1 MRKCNEKQAI
11 KVAGI
16 DLGKTSFQLHGVDDR
31 GHEQLTKKLTRKQL
45 KATMARMPA
54 CLVGMEA
61 CASAHYWARLLRSYG
76 HEVKLMAPQFVKPY
90 VKSNKND
97 QADAEAICEAV
108 QRPNMRF
115 VAIKEVEQQDIQSLH
130 RIRSQVVGNRTAQ
143 VNQIRGLLME
153 YGIDIP
159 KGRAQV
165 RKRLPLIL
173 EDAENGLTI
182 RFRALLSGLYDE
194 LVHLDDRIA
203 VLNQEIDQLAQN
215 DQRARRLMS
224 IPGIGPMCA
233 TALVAAIGDI
243 HMFKNGREL
252 AAWLGLVPRQSSTG
266 GKARLLGI
274 SKRGDVYLRQL
285 LIHGARAVLQ
295 WVDAKEDSRSR
306 WAKEL
311 MRRRNKNVAAVAMAN
326 KMVRTAYA
334 VLKYEEDYRIDETV
348 EAT

>member
-1 MRKCNEKQAI
+1 MKKCNEKQAI
-11 KVAGI
+11 KVVGI

-31 GHEQLTKKLTRKQL
+31 GHEQLTKKVTRKQL
-45 KATMARMPA
+45 RATMERLPA

-61 CASAHYWARLLRSYG
+61 CASSHYWARLLRSYG
-76 HEVKLMAPQFVKPY
+76 HEVKLIAPQFVKPY

-115 VAIKEVEQQDIQSLH
+115 VSIKEVEQQDIQCLH

-159 KGRAQV
+159 KGRTQV

-194 LVHLDDRIA
+194 LVHLDDRVA
-203 VLNQEIDQLAQN
+203 ELNQEIDLLAQN
-215 DQRARRLMS
+215 DERARRLLS

-233 TALVAAIGDI
+233 TALMAAIGDI
-243 HMFKNGREL
+243 HTFKNGREL
-252 AAWLGLVPRQSSTG
+252 AAWLGLVPRQCSTG
-266 GKARLLGI
+266 GKP
-274 SKRGDVYLRQL
+274 DC
-285 LIHGARAVLQ
+285 
-295 WVDAKEDSRSR
+295 WVSASE
-306 WAKEL
+306 
-311 MRRRNKNVAAVAMAN
+311 VTCICAN
-326 KMVRTAYA
+326 S
-334 VLKYEEDYRIDETV
+334 
-348 EAT
+348 

>member
-11 KVAGI
+11 KVVGI

-76 HEVKLMAPQFVKPY
+76 HEVKLIAPQFVKPY

-203 VLNQEIDQLAQN
+203 ELNQEIDQLAQN
-215 DQRARRLMS
+215 DHRARRLLS

-295 WVDAKEDSRSR
+295 WVDGKEDSRSR

-311 MRRRNKNVAAVAMAN
+311 MQRRNKNVAAVAMAN